1 MSEIYMFGDSAS
13 QGIVLDE
20 NNQYR
25 VSRSGCI
32 RLLKHL
38 GYPIRNYAVH
48 GHTVLDGL
56 RDFRNLPL
64 EPGSSCVIQFGGN
77 DCDLDWDAVS
87 NDPAHFHDGKVPLAD
102 FRKVLG
108 TFVEEARQRQLEP
121 ILIPCL
127 PLIGSRYFQWVSR
140 NRNSENILHYLEDDP
155 ESICRWQERYA
166 IAVWDMLVL
175 GHRMLNGIF
184 LKQVVR
190 LVPSRVTI
198 LKAHLF
204 VKSISKQQFY
214 GQHPPREKA
223 LKHIWPNIKMILLP
237 FNSGTISAQ

>member
-1 MSEIYMFGDSAS
+1 MKGCETIMSEIYMFGDSAS

-166 IAVWDMLVL
+166 IAVWDIAIEKNCRFLNVRAWMLEQL
-175 GHRMLNGIF
+175 DFPDLMCADGIHPNENGHRAIADEVASHIE
-184 LKQVVR
+184 K
-190 LVPSRVTI
+190 
-198 LKAHLF
+198 F
-204 VKSISKQQFY
+204 VC
-214 GQHPPREKA
+214 
-223 LKHIWPNIKMILLP
+223 
-237 FNSGTISAQ
+237 